1 MSWLARI
8 FKRSEPER
16 RQSFTDIAM
25 SVRADAIQGRRGIA
39 ELTGTAQSCISLWE
53 HGLSLA
59 DCDEPMLTPDVLA
72 LAGRSLGL
80 RGEALF
86 LIRDRLVPVSDYDV
100 TTRDGV
106 PRAYRVTVPDSGG
119 GSIQTVLAAEV
130 LHFRIG
136 CDVNQPWHGSGPLR
150 RASLTAG
157 MLHAVEDALAETFAN
172 APLGSQVVPMPENP
186 EVDNSN
192 LAMSFRGQ
200 RGRVLLTQSVQVT
213 AAAGPAP
220 LQDWKPSDLSP
231 DLSRAMTAETLSAAR
246 ESILAAFGVLPAL
259 FNSGAAGPLVREA
272 QRHLATWTLQP
283 LAVQI
288 ATECAAKLG
297 PTQVDVMQPLQA
309 YDAGGRARS
318 LRGVVEALATAKAAG
333 LTEQETALAL
343 QFSGIGQP
351 TD

>member
-1 MSWLARI
+1 
-8 FKRSEPER
+8 
-16 RQSFTDIAM
+16 
-25 SVRADAIQGRRGIA
+25 
-39 ELTGTAQSCISLWE
+39 
-53 HGLSLA
+53 
-59 DCDEPMLTPDVLA
+59 
-72 LAGRSLGL
+72 
-80 RGEALF
+80 
-86 LIRDRLVPVSDYDV
+86 
-100 TTRDGV
+100 
-106 PRAYRVTVPDSGG
+106 
-119 GSIQTVLAAEV
+119 
-130 LHFRIG
+130 
-136 CDVNQPWHGSGPLR
+136 
-150 RASLTAG
+150 
-157 MLHAVEDALAETFAN
+157 
-172 APLGSQVVPMPENP
+172 
-186 EVDNSN
+186 
-192 LAMSFRGQ
+192 
-200 RGRVLLTQSVQVT
+200 
-213 AAAGPAP
+213 
-220 LQDWKPSDLSP
+220 
-231 DLSRAMTAETLSAAR
+231 MTAETLSAAR